1 MKKQVV
7 ITVMLFLFVMV
18 SFGMQDGEYMFKI
31 LNIEAATE
39 TVSFE
44 RTNDNII
51 DFNSLTDLHFQMQEA
66 VYSTTG
72 KIKDNIIVDYQLT
85 LFFNGA
91 EIKIN
96 CTINDD
102 ILHYTSGNISD
113 EVKFEK
119 PLLILDNNLA
129 WTWQLVYNLYQIN
142 GYDKINVFVPQLLL
156 KDFTDILTLEIQK
169 TTETE
174 DFTNVFFSYNGQSG
188 MLKVDNKGQ
197 VIQMLMSGTIM
208 ERTK

>member
-7 ITVMLFLFVMV
+7 ITVILFLFVMV

-44 RTNDNII
+44 RTNDNNI
-51 DFNSLTDLHFQMQEA
+51 DFNSLTDLHFQMQQA
-66 VYSTTG
+66 VYSTMG

-129 WTWQLVYNLYQIN
+129 WTWQL
-142 GYDKINVFVPQLLL
+142 
-156 KDFTDILTLEIQK
+156 
-169 TTETE
+169 
-174 DFTNVFFSYNGQSG
+174 
-188 MLKVDNKGQ
+188 
-197 VIQMLMSGTIM
+197 
-208 ERTK
+208 